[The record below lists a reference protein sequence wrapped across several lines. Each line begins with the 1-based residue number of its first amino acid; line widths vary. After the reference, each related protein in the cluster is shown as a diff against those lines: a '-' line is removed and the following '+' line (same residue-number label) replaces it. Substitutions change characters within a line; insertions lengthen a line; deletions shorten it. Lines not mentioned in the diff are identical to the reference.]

1 MKVKI
6 EPGAYPPERAH
17 ELDAGLDIRL
27 PKGGIVRVRQSRS
40 FRTGVHVELPN
51 GTVGL
56 LLPKSGLMTKYGILC
71 FGVVDEGYSGEIV
84 AHVFNHSVDDYQF
97 NAGQKVT
104 QLVVV
109 PVVREAVEIV
119 DEISS
124 GSRGEHGFGSS
135 GK

>member
-6 EPGAYPPERAH
+6 ELGAYPPERAH
-17 ELDAGLDIRL
+17 DLDAGLDIRL
-27 PKGGIVRVRQSRS
+27 PKGGIVRARQSRS
-40 FRTGVHVELPN
+40 FHTGVHVELPN

-84 AHVFNHSVDDYQF
+84 AHVFNHSADDYQF